1 MGERNAGSQDKY
13 STKRVCTLQTQKTL
27 PSAPVTLT
35 KPFFNMATFAL
46 LRICK
51 GGRGAAHI
59 NNGLEFSI
67 HIEKIND
74 KTGTQKIPSPAI
86 LGMLWVF

>member
-1 MGERNAGSQDKY
+1 MQGH
-13 STKRVCTLQTQKTL
+13 KTSIL
-27 PSAPVTLT
+27 PKECAHCRHRRPSAPVTLT